1 MTAWAWCRPDLNP
14 FPTTGCLEMANE
26 LGDYEPASF
35 DFRFDLA
42 VDANRSGILVGPN
55 GCQCSGELR
64 FDRSELDTLA
74 LQWAS
79 EENLPWPDRIAL
91 LVKLNK
97 LPWADD
103 DITFHWGHWEEI
115 EKPGINGFC
124 DPSSNSDTKDAPS

>member
-1 MTAWAWCRPDLNP
+1 MSWGIPNLR
-14 FPTTGCLEMANE
+14 
-26 LGDYEPASF
+26 ASI
-35 DFRFDLA
+35 
-42 VDANRSGILVGPN
+42 SGSTWQLTRIVQAIRVGPN

-79 EENLPWPDRIAL
+79 EQSLPWPDRVAL